1 MDKIKLFQNI
11 TIIIMFIINI
21 NSYASNCNINTFD
34 ENQFQYF
41 IKIKDAELR
50 NSEDVKSIFIAEN
63 AVISNLTEEKFQQII
78 SDPNLIAQILGG
90 EIEDIKDS
98 KNFRLAMPAVLGMDL
113 SFDVQLIHQNNNRI
127 KLKATN
133 FNHFILEGEGEITL
147 EYSPSGETI
156 VKVQGTAYIPNNI
169 AKMFILGVG
178 GQNNFKN
185 LLQSEIDNQKV
196 QFIDNYHNL

>member
-1 MDKIKLFQNI
+1 MNKIKLFQNI
-11 TIIIMFIINI
+11 TIIIFFIINI

-78 SDPNLIAQILGG
+78 SDPNLIAKILGG

-98 KNFRLAMPAVLGMDL
+98 NNFRLAMPAVLGMDL
-113 SFDVQLIHQNNNRI
+113 SFDVELIHQNNNRV

-133 FNHFILEGEGEITL
+133 FNHFILEAQGELTL
-147 EYSPSGETI
+147 TYNSSGEAI
-156 VKVQGTAYIPNNI
+156 IKVQGTAYIPKNTANI
-169 AKMFILGVG
+169 FIFGSG
-178 GQNNFKN
+178 GENNFKN
-185 LLQSEIDNQKV
+185 LLQSEIEGQKK
-196 QFIDNYHNL
+196 QFIENYNDL